1 MDILIEIIFGRIIVG
16 IFGYYSLF
24 MFYSLT
30 GNKQKL
36 EWIKTTRKEDEA
48 KEVASNF
55 VISIVGLI
63 VFTMLFILICYVG
76 DWILNQ

>member
-1 MDILIEIIFGRIIVG
+1 
-16 IFGYYSLF
+16 

-36 EWIKTTRKEDEA
+36 EWLKTTRKEDEA

>member
-16 IFGYYSLF
+16 
-24 MFYSLT
+24 
-30 GNKQKL
+30 KQKL